1 MNHFLIFVVSLVGL
15 LLSSNFVLESSEK
28 IGKKLGLSPLT
39 IGIFFIGFGTSLPEL
54 IVSHLACLEGRQEIS
69 LGNILGSNISNTALI
84 LGLAAL
90 VQNVNL
96 KGKIQLKQILFHL
109 FITCLLGVFYF
120 FFKAF
125 NPITGS
131 IFLVFFAIYM
141 WQIIFSNSSIVE
153 SIEDIPEENMLKAG
167 GILLISLGL
176 MFFSGK
182 YLVSS
187 ISDLG
192 RLLGI
197 SDYIISAV
205 VLAFGTSAPEL
216 FTTIIATVKNKDVNL
231 ILGNILGS
239 NVFNL
244 CLVLGTTSFYTYSIT
259 HPLDFEIGV
268 LLIMSLYLLAMSF
281 FEGHLAR
288 KSGFVL
294 LLIYAYSIF
303 FWLS

>member
-1 MNHFLIFVVSLVGL
+1 MNHFLIFVVSLIGL

-28 IGKKLGLSPLT
+28 IGKKLGFSPLT

-54 IVSHLACLEGRQEIS
+54 IVSHLACLEGRQAIS

-84 LGLAAL
+84 LGIAAL

-96 KGKIQLKQILFHL
+96 KGTIQKKQILFHL
-109 FITCLLGVFYF
+109 FITLVLAGFYF
-120 FFKAF
+120 FLKTF
-125 NPITGS
+125 NPITGT
-131 IFLVFFAIYM
+131 IFLVLFVLYM
-141 WQIIFSNSSIVE
+141 WKVIFADSGLDENVE
-153 SIEDIPEENMLKAG
+153 VGSDENMIKAG
-167 GILLISLGL
+167 GVLFVALVL
-176 MFFSGK
+176 MFISGK

-192 RLLGI
+192 KMLGI
-197 SDYIISAV
+197 SDYIISAI

-244 CLVLGTTSFYTYSIT
+244 CLVLGTTSFYKYQIT
-259 HPLDFEIGV
+259 QPLDFEIGV
-268 LLIMSLYLLAMSF
+268 LVIMSLYILAMNF
-281 FEGHLAR
+281 FKGYLAR

-294 LLIYAYSIF
+294 ISIYAYSIF
-303 FWLS
+303 HWLN